1 VIPVRRVS
9 EISWTELTGI
19 DPTPRV
25 VLAPE

>member
-1 VIPVRRVS
+1 VPVRRIA
-9 EISWTELTGI
+9 EITWTDLTGI